1 MSGFKIDV
9 KSAPWWS
16 MGQVQYEVVSPDGR
30 CVYRTPDFGLSLRVR
45 DVWESIQ
52 GWTSLLK
59 EKVEMTDEQKDAIVN
74 AAQRYAKKN
83 GLVLELMTTNPEG
96 YAIVDAVRSAER
108 RWTWELVGKE
118 GLVRHDGA
126 FVFSVRSDSGEVFGV
141 MPEMCRKLARLL
153 NEDDANGEK

>member
-74 AAQRYAKKN
+74 AAREFVEHPGIRPGFIDN
-83 GLVLELMTTNPEG
+83 FENLFT
-96 YAIVDAVRSAER
+96 AVRAAEQQWTVGEGSHSATLNEGGTER
-108 RWTWELVGKE
+108 AITRFPSSN
-118 GLVRHDGA
+118 D
-126 FVFSVRSDSGEVFGV
+126 
-141 MPEMCRKLARLL
+141 KLFHRIARLL
-153 NEDDANGEK
+153 NEDDAKGGNK